1 MDTLCLWRQVAVFA
15 IAHQHITSVLCW
27 PLAAGHSRRAG
38 SAITLAELLMAIGS
52 THSLMDIYFWYY
64 HAQRLVHKRD
74 HPTGSVDQRA
84 AAKLRNKELGFY
96 GHGAAERAGWYR
108 GRK

>member
-38 SAITLAELLMAIGS
+38 SAITLAELLLAIGS
-52 THSLMDIYFWYY
+52 THSLMDIYFWYD
-64 HAQRLVHKRD
+64 HAQLLVWH
-74 HPTGSVDQRA
+74 
-84 AAKLRNKELGFY
+84 
-96 GHGAAERAGWYR
+96 
-108 GRK
+108 